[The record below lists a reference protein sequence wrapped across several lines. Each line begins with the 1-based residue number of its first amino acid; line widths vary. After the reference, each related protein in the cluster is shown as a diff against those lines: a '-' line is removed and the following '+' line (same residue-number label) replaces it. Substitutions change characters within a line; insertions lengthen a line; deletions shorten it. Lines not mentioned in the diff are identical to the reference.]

1 MTTRIIDRG
10 RGPEIEGTRVTVYRI
25 MDFIRENSPEDRIT
39 TALHLTEEQV
49 RVALEYIAAHRS
61 DVEAEYDRILQR
73 VQQHN
78 PPHVEASRAKSSE
91 ELKQRIR
98 ARRVRDATHADSG
111 G

>member
-1 MTTRIIDRG
+1 
-10 RGPEIEGTRVTVYRI
+10 
-25 MDFIRENSPEDRIT
+25 MDFVRDNSPADCIA
-39 TALHLTEEQV
+39 TALQLTEEQV
-49 RVALEYIAAHRS
+49 RVALEYIAAHRA

-78 PPHVEASRAKSSE
+78 PPHVEARRAKSPE

-98 ARRVRDATHADSG
+98 ARRMKDSMHAGSG